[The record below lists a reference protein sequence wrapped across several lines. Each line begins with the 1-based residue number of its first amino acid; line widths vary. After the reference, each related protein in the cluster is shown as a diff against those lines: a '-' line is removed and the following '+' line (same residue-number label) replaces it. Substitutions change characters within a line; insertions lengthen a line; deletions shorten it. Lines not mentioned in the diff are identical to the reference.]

1 MNKET
6 TIEIPR
12 KLLQLK
18 DSSLKYIVL
27 TKYIYDDN
35 SFKWHAWKGKEWVQQ
50 SDNVIYGVGSL
61 LNENYNIGISMND
74 IMNKID
80 TYDLV
85 AIIVKLI

>member
-1 MNKET
+1 MSKET
-6 TIEIPR
+6 TIEVPR
-12 KLLQLK
+12 NLLQLK

-35 SFKWHAWKGKEWVQQ
+35 SYRWQAWKGKEWVQQ

-61 LNENYNIGISMND
+61 LNENYNIGVNIND